1 MKAFIFEH
9 PLNQLSEKY
18 FKHLKTNTF
27 TNEGCLAARVN
38 LVTQVAEV
46 ANFSYWSK
54 KLRIGTEA
62 HEKIVILP
70 CFERCQS
77 AFK

>member
-9 PLNQLSEKY
+9 PLNKLTEKY
-18 FKHLKTNTF
+18 FKHLKQTLLRMKAAF
-27 TNEGCLAARVN
+27 AARIN
-38 LVTQVAEV
+38 LVTKVAEV

-54 KLRIGTEA
+54 KLRTGTEA
-62 HEKIVILP
+62 HEKIVILQ

>member
-1 MKAFIFEH
+1 MKAAF
-9 PLNQLSEKY
+9 
-18 FKHLKTNTF
+18 
-27 TNEGCLAARVN
+27 AARVN
-38 LVTQVAEV
+38 LVTKVAEV
-46 ANFSYWSK
+46 ANFSRWSK

-62 HEKIVILP
+62 REKIITLQ